1 MTILIEIGLGVWWL
15 LTHVVVHKTLLLVR
29 EKELKRI
36 QVIEN
41 GGKHI
46 FFLYYGTSAEI
57 CTENRQ
63 WQWRTQLHYSLQF

>member
-1 MTILIEIGLGVWWL
+1 MTKLIEIGLGVWWPQLL

-29 EKELKRI
+29 EKELNRI
-36 QVIEN
+36 QVIED

-57 CTENRQ
+57 STENRQ
-63 WQWRTQLHYSLQF
+63 